1 MSTANKTLIIF
12 LAGFSGLVTQPDAFA
27 VESAENQVR
36 CTEIGFSQSVETGDS
51 EFFASF
57 LDEDARFISNTVLRG
72 AEEVA
77 SAWAVFFT
85 ESGPQLAWRPYLI
98 EVAASG
104 DLALSRGPYRATG
117 KNEEGQLVESW
128 GLYNSVWRKKPDGKW
143 KIIFDAGNPGENQV
157 TDEMKALIDQPIENC
172 DLEML
177 RKQQTGQE

>member
-1 MSTANKTLIIF
+1 MNTVKKIPVFF
-12 LAGFSGLVTQPDAFA
+12 LAMLSGLVAQPQTFA
-27 VESAENQVR
+27 AETPEDQVR
-36 CTEIGFSQSVETGDS
+36 CAEIGFSQSVETGNK

-72 AEEVA
+72 ATEVA
-77 SAWAVFFT
+77 GAWAVFFA

-104 DLALSRGPYRATG
+104 DLALSRGPYRARG

-128 GLYNSVWRKKPDGKW
+128 GLYNSIWRKKPDGEW

-172 DLEML
+172 DLEKL
-177 RKQQTGQE
+177 KKRQTGQE